1 MKLKK
6 IGTQIQQI
14 RNATIKLSY
23 GGYIFLIDPWL
34 APKGATGSLLELNK
48 GEFKVK
54 ELVKESIRMPICDL
68 PFSTTEILEDVDFYI
83 VTHLHPDHFDMDNYN
98 EVLDR
103 NIPIF
108 IQNNAEADFMKN
120 LGFKDIKILQEN
132 GSSLGKIKLTRV
144 EALHGSLTPCGP
156 ASGLIFE
163 AEREPTIYFAG
174 DTIMYDGVKSVIE
187 KFKPDIIILNVAD
200 AFFIKYGHLIMDEE
214 AIDIIHKL
222 ALNAK
227 IIASHL
233 DNVAHAYLTR
243 NILLYKLIQKGI
255 EQEILIPNDGQIYD
269 F

>member
-132 GSSLGKIKLTRV
+132 GS
-144 EALHGSLTPCGP
+144 CG
-156 ASGLIFE
+156 E
-163 AEREPTIYFAG
+163 
-174 DTIMYDGVKSVIE
+174 
-187 KFKPDIIILNVAD
+187 LN
-200 AFFIKYGHLIMDEE
+200 
-214 AIDIIHKL
+214 L
-222 ALNAK
+222 ANL
-227 IIASHL
+227 S
-233 DNVAHAYLTR
+233 
-243 NILLYKLIQKGI
+243 
-255 EQEILIPNDGQIYD
+255 
-269 F
+269 